1 MNYGKPM
8 KLSCIEALGATLY
21 IVGLFEEALLLLQSY
36 DWGLEFIKI
45 NQDLLDLYTS
55 CETGVEVVLAQN
67 QWLRNHGVCEDA
79 NVEVNGV
86 EVITMPRLKATKV
99 EAVGGGGSSGSS
111 GENGGDGQGAKKAT
125 TTGIS
130 LLVETFQRDQMFED
144 GDDQCDGSG
153 SGGSGVS
160 SSLFGGDTKNVAA
173 NDQGASNQDGNS
185 SSSISEVVVAAAA
198 GAPAPAAPAA
208 PALMAP
214 TIVPAALDK
223 KGIKKMKPPE
233 LKKHLK
239 AKGLSTHGPK
249 KDLIA
254 RLMQS
259 LKEKE

>member
-1 MNYGKPM
+1 M

-111 GENGGDGQGAKKAT
+111 GENGGDGQGAKCL
-125 TTGIS
+125 G
-130 LLVETFQRDQMFED
+130 ED
-144 GDDQCDGSG
+144 EGM
-153 SGGSGVS
+153 
-160 SSLFGGDTKNVAA
+160 LA
-173 NDQGASNQDGNS
+173 
-185 SSSISEVVVAAAA
+185 
-198 GAPAPAAPAA
+198 
-208 PALMAP
+208 
-214 TIVPAALDK
+214 
-223 KGIKKMKPPE
+223 
-233 LKKHLK
+233 
-239 AKGLSTHGPK
+239 
-249 KDLIA
+249 
-254 RLMQS
+254 
-259 LKEKE
+259 